1 MNRFGWRA
9 IIVGVALLVGVSSP
23 APAHAQE
30 HDGPAIDSE
39 QLQDRLSPGTIE
51 RLKRIA
57 DRARRNGVPP
67 QLIRQKVMEGVSKG
81 VRGARLER
89 AIEEYALRL
98 VSARKTLG
106 AGARPEV
113 LDAAAQAAEHGVPP
127 NRIREFAAANRD
139 PHRAVVG
146 LRVVSELRDAGVP
159 TDPAVRAVQSA
170 LDRGVNGERLFA
182 LSAAVRRRMR
192 QGESPRDAL
201 RAIAGA
207 SRAGV
212 RNAPNRDRPRAAPNR
227 DRPRVQPRNR
237 PRVKPRDRPRA
248 QPRNR
253 PPRAQPRNRPR
264 ARGGR
269 DRD

>member
-1 MNRFGWRA
+1 LNYEMNRFGWRA
-9 IIVGVALLVGVSSP
+9 MIVGAALLVGMSS
-23 APAHAQE
+23 PAHAQN
-30 HDGPAIDSE
+30 HDRPAIDSE

-51 RLKRIA
+51 RLTRIA
-57 DRARRNGVPP
+57 NRARQNGVPP

-89 AIEEYALRL
+89 AIEDYAHRL
-98 VSARKTLG
+98 VSARNTLG
-106 AGARPEV
+106 SGARPEV
-113 LDAAAQAAEHGVPP
+113 PDAAAQAAEHGVPS
-127 NRIREFAAANRD
+127 NRIRDFAAANRD
-139 PHRAVVG
+139 PRRAVVG
-146 LRVVSELRDAGVP
+146 LRVISDLHDAGVP

-170 LDRGVNGERLFA
+170 LDRGVNGERLLA

-201 RAIAGA
+201 RAIAGS

-212 RNAPNRDRPRAAPNR
+212 RNAPNRDRPRVAPNRDRPRVQPRDRPRVKPR

-237 PRVKPRDRPRA
+237 PR
-248 QPRNR
+248 
-253 PPRAQPRNRPR
+253 

-269 DRD
+269 NRN